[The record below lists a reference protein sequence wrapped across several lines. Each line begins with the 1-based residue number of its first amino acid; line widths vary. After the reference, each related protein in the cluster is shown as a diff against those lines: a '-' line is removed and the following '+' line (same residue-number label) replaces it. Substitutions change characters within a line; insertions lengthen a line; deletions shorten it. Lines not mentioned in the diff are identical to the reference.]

1 MDEILL
7 KFDKKNPISRDQE
20 VEIKIENNTD
30 ENLEYKFILGNFGIW
45 TTLREF
51 SSQSSYKWAPI
62 QNGTYIVMVQ
72 GKKKESTKPFDY
84 MCKGE
89 ILVGE
94 EEKKIIKHVFVN
106 SYELQVGEKLNIEVE
121 TNKKPILFRF
131 WKSGQRGWE
140 LIKDYA
146 SENSLIFTASEEGNQ
161 EILVECKEP
170 SSENNFD
177 DFYSLKYKVNER
189 AKVEVSNFRC
199 LTDDLLCEEELN
211 FQVESKGDETS
222 TILYKFVKINEE
234 GKAVCIQDYSSKT
247 IVTFLEQESG
257 EYKLLCLAKDI
268 YSNKDFDDRAL
279 MVYTV
284 KAYNPIV
291 IKSFTSDLASPQVNG
306 AAILLK
312 AFVEGGK
319 NLLYRFKIDG
329 TYGEDSGYI
338 KNSTYLWKSK
348 AEGEYK
354 ITLYVKDASFEGD
367 YEDTTQ
373 MEYFIDMKSARTIKI
388 TDVVMDKDSNYLVG
402 VPINIKVLAE
412 GGSSLKY
419 SFKVYRDKKE
429 VERVNYGTANWVNFT
444 PEEAGEY
451 ALEIR
456 VKDKY
461 SPKEYDCHSII
472 YFDIITYIP
481 GKIDYVLL
489 PSKEF
494 YMIGDVVELEA
505 IVQNNKDTLINYITK
520 INGHIVE
527 ETGFIK
533 NKKLKLTPKIP
544 GKYTFELYAKNIK
557 CQEAYDNKK
566 EFHIYI
572 NDAAPITGTK
582 VISNS
587 INFKVQEEINFNVEC
602 KGGKDVCYEF
612 YIMERGDWIRT
623 QAYSKKSYYSF
634 IPFTIG
640 DFKVLVLTKSYYKKI
655 AYEDYDIIEF
665 KVSE

>member
-7 KFDKKNPISRDQE
+7 KFNRENPVSKEEE
-20 VEIKIENNTD
+20 VEIQVENNTD

-51 SSQSSYKWAPI
+51 SSESVYKWIPTE
-62 QNGTYIVMVQ
+62 NGSYIFMVQ
-72 GKKKESTKPFDY
+72 GKKKDSSKPFDY
-84 MCKGE
+84 LCKGE

-94 EEKKIIKHVFVN
+94 EEEKIINNVFVN
-106 SYELQVGEKLNIEVE
+106 SHELQVGEKISIEIESSKRPV
-121 TNKKPILFRF
+121 LFRF

-140 LIKDYA
+140 LIKDY
-146 SENSLIFTASEEGNQ
+146 SPENSLIFTASEEGNQ
-161 EILVECKEP
+161 EILIEAKEP
-170 SSENNFD
+170 ASENNFD
-177 DFYSLKYKVNER
+177 DFYSVKYKVNPR
-189 AKVEVSNFRC
+189 AKVEISNFRC
-199 LTDDLLCEEELN
+199 LTQDLLCGEELN
-211 FQVESKGDETS
+211 FQVESKGEETS
-222 TILYKFVKINEE
+222 TMLYKFVKINEE
-234 GKAVCIQDYSSKT
+234 GKALCIQDYSSKT
-247 IVTFLEQESG
+247 IVSFSEQEPG

-268 YSNKDFDDRAL
+268 YSNKEFDDRAL
-279 MVYTV
+279 MVYTI
-284 KAYNPIV
+284 KAYKPIL
-291 IKSFTSDLASPQVNG
+291 IKSFTTDLASPQVNG
-306 AAILLK
+306 AAILLR

-329 TYGEDSGYI
+329 TYGEDSGFI

-348 AEGEYK
+348 SEGEYK

-367 YEDTTQ
+367 YEDTVA
-373 MEYFIDMKSARTIKI
+373 MEYFIDRKSARTIKI

-419 SFKVYRDKKE
+419 SFTVFKNKKE
-429 VERVNYGTANWVNFT
+429 IEKVNYGTANWVNFT
-444 PEEAGEY
+444 PEESGEY
-451 ALEIR
+451 EMEIR

-461 SPKEYDCHSII
+461 SPKEYDCHSVV

-481 GKIDYVLL
+481 GKIDYILL

-494 YMIGDVVELEA
+494 YMVGDDVELEA
-505 IVQNNKDTLINYITK
+505 IVQNSQSTLINYITK
-520 INGHIVE
+520 INGHVVE

-557 CQEAYDNKK
+557 CQGEYDTKK

-572 NDAAPITGTK
+572 NDSAPITGTK
-582 VISNS
+582 IISNN
-587 INFKVQEEINFNVEC
+587 INFKLQDEINFNVEC

-612 YIMERGDWIRT
+612 YIMERGNWVRT
-623 QAYSKKSYYSF
+623 QGYSKKSYYSF
-634 IPFTIG
+634 RPFVAG
-640 DFKVLVLTKSYYKKI
+640 KFKILVLTKSYYKKN